1 MLTDNGDPITKR
13 FPINLSTQERTGL
26 ELTLNYKPFKVWNI
40 NSDFNVYD
48 VTSKGDYTNTS
59 TNVTQNF
66 DFKNTS
72 YFIRLNQ
79 KITLPSAVDL
89 QINTNY
95 SGPSENAQ
103 TKSKGVF
110 SLNIAASKDLF
121 NERASLSLN
130 FSDVFNTRIS
140 QRKTII
146 PDFLEQYSEFQWRE
160 PQLRISFVYRFNQ
173 KKKKG
178 NGGRETNGGE
188 SFEGSSKYFKKLKNI
203 II

>member
-1 MLTDNGDPITKR
+1 
-13 FPINLSTQERTGL
+13 
-26 ELTLNYKPFKVWNI
+26 
-40 NSDFNVYD
+40 
-48 VTSKGDYTNTS
+48 
-59 TNVTQNF
+59 
-66 DFKNTS
+66 
-72 YFIRLNQ
+72 LNQ

-121 NERASLSLN
+121 NEKASLSLN

-173 KKKKG
+173 KKKKV

-188 SFEGSSKYFKKLKNI
+188 SFEG
-203 II
+203 